1 MYPPFAEIYLDC
13 NATTPLLPAA
23 RAAALRAMEDQFG
36 NPSSSH
42 CAGLRARALVDD
54 VRARAGRMLG
64 VGAGRLLLL
73 SGATEGIQTAVLSA
87 LCALRDRRDAGER
100 VDGPLLVGATEHKAV
115 PQSLAHWNAVLGLH
129 LPIME
134 VPVDRNGLHD
144 MAFLQAHIAQAG
156 LLCTMAANNETG
168 VVSDIVGIES
178 LLHSSGSRALWLVD
192 CVQALGKLDLNLQAT
207 RIDYAPFSG
216 HKLYAPKGI
225 GMLYVRANSPFTP
238 LMVGGG
244 QEDGQRSG
252 TENMPGIA
260 ALGAVLEA
268 LEAGH
273 AGEGAVF
280 RSHAFLQ
287 QARMRVAHA
296 LQSAFPGLVFNMPF
310 EGSLPTTL
318 NFSVP
323 GLTSKTLLNLFD
335 AAGMRISAGSAC
347 SAAKAEPSFVL
358 CAMGVPAWQAEG
370 AARLSIGALCDD
382 ALIDEA
388 CARIAQCGAALRN
401 ASPSMG
407 QPMVIPAVTNAHAID
422 EDSGALTA
430 SNLPAFLVRH
440 PDALLVDVREPFE
453 HVAGLPSMS
462 WAAKTL
468 QNVPLAAVAQHVPG
482 WLEQSQRPLV
492 FFCRS
497 GGRSLQAVQA
507 LRAHG
512 HDQAWHLAG
521 GLAQATFS

>member
-1 MYPPFAEIYLDC
+1 MYTPLTEIYLDC

-23 RAAALRAMEDQFG
+23 RDAALQAMEAQFG

-42 CAGLRARALVDD
+42 CTGLRARALVDE
-54 VRARAGRMLG
+54 VRSRASRLLG
-64 VGAGRLLLL
+64 VGAGRLLFV

-87 LCALRDRRDAGER
+87 LCALRERRDAGER

-115 PQSLAHWNAVLGLH
+115 PQSLAHWNRVLGLN
-129 LPIME
+129 LPIVE

-144 MAFLQAHIAQAG
+144 MAFLQAHIDHAG

-168 VVSDIVGIES
+168 VISDIAGIEA
-178 LLHSSGSRALWLVD
+178 LLHATNSRALWLVD
-192 CVQALGKLDLNLQAT
+192 CVQALGKLGLNLQGT

-225 GMLYVRANSPFTP
+225 GMLYVRAGSPFTP

-244 QEDGQRSG
+244 QEGGQRSG

-260 ALGAVLEA
+260 ALGAVLQA

-273 AGEGAVF
+273 SGAGAVF
-280 RSHAFLQ
+280 RSTAFLQ
-287 QARMRVAHA
+287 QARLRLADA
-296 LQSAFPGLVFNMPF
+296 LRAALPGVVFNMPF

-323 GLTSKTLLNLFD
+323 GLSSKALLNLFD

-358 CAMGVPAWQAEG
+358 CAMGLPAWQAEG
-370 AARLSIGALCDD
+370 AARLSIGALTDE

-388 CARIAQCGAALRN
+388 CARIARCGAALQS
-401 ASPSMG
+401 AATAV
-407 QPMVIPAVTNAHAID
+407 QPPAVTPVVPAASLPD
-422 EDSGALTA
+422 MQESTLTA
-430 SNLPAFLVRH
+430 ATLPAFLQSH

-453 HVAGLPSMS
+453 HAVGQHSLPWSTP
-462 WAAKTL
+462 AL
-468 QNVPLAAVAQHVPG
+468 CNVPLATLGQHLPA
-482 WLEQSQRPLV
+482 WLDESRRPLV

-507 LRAHG
+507 LRARGHG
-512 HDQAWHLAG
+512 QAWHLEG
-521 GLAQATFS
+521 GLALAEMA

>member
-1 MYPPFAEIYLDC
+1 MHTPLTEIYLDC

-23 RAAALRAMEDQFG
+23 REAALQAMQAQFG

-42 CAGLRARALVDD
+42 CTGLRARALVDD
-54 VRARAGRMLG
+54 VRARASRLLG
-64 VGAGRLLLL
+64 VGAGRLLFV

-87 LCALRDRRDAGER
+87 LCALRERRDAGER
-100 VDGPLLVGATEHKAV
+100 VEGPLLVGATEHKAV
-115 PQSLAHWNAVLGLH
+115 PQSLAHWNRVLGLN
-129 LPIME
+129 LPVVE
-134 VPVDRNGLHD
+134 VPVDCHGLHD
-144 MAFLQAHIAQAG
+144 MAFLRAHVATAG

-168 VVSDIVGIES
+168 VVSDIAGIEAA
-178 LLHSSGSRALWLVD
+178 LVACGSRALWLVD
-192 CVQALGKLDLNLQAT
+192 CVQALGKLDLNLQAS

-225 GMLYVRANSPFTP
+225 GMLYVREGSPFTP

-244 QEDGQRSG
+244 QEAGQRSG
-252 TENMPGIA
+252 TENMSGIA

-273 AGEGAVF
+273 GEKAAVF
-280 RSHAFLQ
+280 RSTAFLQ
-287 QARMRVAHA
+287 QARLRLADA
-296 LQSAFPGLVFNMPF
+296 LLQAFPGLVFNMPF

-323 GLTSKTLLNLFD
+323 GLSSKALLNLFD

-358 CAMGVPAWQAEG
+358 CAMGLPAWQAEG
-370 AARLSIGALCDD
+370 AARLSVGALTDD
-382 ALIDEA
+382 TMIDEA
-388 CARIAQCGAALRN
+388 CARILRCGEALQHTNNAAPVLPF
-401 ASPSMG
+401 SPM
-407 QPMVIPAVTNAHAID
+407 PAAPCPADHDMT
-422 EDSGALTA
+422 LTA
-430 SNLPAFLVRH
+430 SSLPAFLQSH
-440 PDALLVDVREPFE
+440 PHALLVDVREAFE
-453 HVAGLPSMS
+453 HAVGQHTLP
-462 WAAKTL
+462 WPAQAL
-468 QNVPLAAVAQHVPG
+468 CNVPLARLGQHLPA
-482 WLEQSQRPLV
+482 WLDEGRRPLV

-512 HDQAWHLAG
+512 HGQAWHLAG
-521 GLAQATFS
+521 GLALAEMA

>member
-1 MYPPFAEIYLDC
+1 MHTPLTEIYLDC

-23 RAAALRAMEDQFG
+23 RVAALRAMEEQFG

-42 CAGLRARALVDD
+42 CAGLRARALVDG
-54 VRARAGRMLG
+54 VRARASRLLG
-64 VGAGRLLLL
+64 VGDGRLLLV

-87 LCALRDRRDAGER
+87 LCALRDRRDAGEH
-100 VDGPLLVGATEHKAV
+100 VEGPLLVGATEHKAV
-115 PQSLAHWNAVLGLH
+115 PQSLAHWNAVLGLR
-129 LPIME
+129 LPIVE

-168 VVSDIVGIES
+168 VVSDIRGIES
-178 LLHSSGSRALWLVD
+178 LLQSSGSRALWLVD
-192 CVQALGKLDLNLQAT
+192 CVQALGKLDLNLQTT

-225 GMLYVRANSPFTP
+225 GMLYVRASSPFTP

-273 AGEGAVF
+273 VGEGAVF
-280 RSHAFLQ
+280 RPDAYLQ
-287 QARMRVAHA
+287 QARMRLAHA

-310 EGSLPTTL
+310 AGSLPTTL

-323 GLTSKTLLNLFD
+323 GQTSKALLNLFD

-382 ALIDEA
+382 DLIDEA
-388 CARIAQCGAALRN
+388 CARIARCGVALQSTT
-401 ASPSMG
+401 ASIGQSM
-407 QPMVIPAVTNAHAID
+407 PIPAVTSVHAIP
-422 EDSGALTA
+422 EDWGVLTA
-430 SNLPAFLVRH
+430 ATLPAFLLHH
-440 PDALLVDVREPFE
+440 PDALLVDVREPYE
-453 HVAGLPSMS
+453 HAVGLPSMP
-462 WAAKTL
+462 WAQQAL
-468 QNVPLAAVAQHVPG
+468 QNVPLAGVAQHVPG
-482 WLEQSQRPLV
+482 WLEQGQRPLV

-497 GGRSLQAVQA
+497 GGRSAQAVQA
-507 LRAHG
+507 LRAQG